1 MRAFYTARP
10 GECANDVTSAGNR
23 EDEKETGAESL
34 NAGKDLADTRAAN
47 EVGEEQQSQNT
58 EYDSEWRKSAA
69 TRALVTGINVRTV
82 NRYRRKLAHPQI
94 TQICF

>member
-1 MRAFYTARP
+1 MRAFDAARP
-10 GECANDVTSAGNR
+10 RECANDVTSAGNR

-34 NAGKDLADTRAAN
+34 NAGEDLADARAAN